1 MADGAA
7 AIVWQRNY
15 WGNMVTLNKY
25 HRRIAMQV
33 ITYAGLAKSSYL
45 EALKYYRENDQTA
58 YEQSMSNGDVKFSPS
73 PRNPSSIVTAG
84 ENEYARTTN
93 HNVDGA
99 CGKISLCQRTI
110 KTLIQEI
117 ILLIESRGK

>member
-1 MADGAA
+1 MANVEQ
-7 AIVWQRNY
+7 ISQV
-15 WGNMVTLNKY
+15 
-25 HRRIAMQV
+25 AMQV

-58 YEQSMSNGDVKFSPS
+58 HEQSMSNGDESFSLAHEAHLQLLQQEMNTQEPQITMLMAHAEVQLMS
-73 PRNPSSIVTAG
+73 A
-84 ENEYARTTN
+84 E
-93 HNVDGA
+93 
-99 CGKISLCQRTI
+99 TI